1 MYCILKFQCQLSFHF
16 ISRFIQKI
24 LSTYYV
30 PGMILSAEDTE
41 ILLGEEWRRDKT
53 LAFKREQREENEPV
67 SQVVIMLLKNN
78 AR

>member
-16 ISRFIQKI
+16 ISRFIKKK

-30 PGMILSAEDTE
+30 PGMILSAEDKE
-41 ILLGEEWRRDKT
+41 ILLGGEWRRDKT
-53 LAFKREQREENEPV
+53 LAFKREQREDNKHV
-67 SQVVIMLLKNN
+67 SPVVIMQLKNN